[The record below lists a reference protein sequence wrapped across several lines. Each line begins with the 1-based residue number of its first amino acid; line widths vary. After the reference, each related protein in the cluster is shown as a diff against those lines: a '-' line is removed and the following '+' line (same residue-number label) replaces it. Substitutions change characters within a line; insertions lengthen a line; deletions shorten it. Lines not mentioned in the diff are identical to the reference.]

1 MNSEE
6 LEKLLE
12 KVRDSTKLAI
22 LRKLCEV
29 DEASLDD
36 LAEATGKHRTTV
48 FRHLAHLCSLGLV
61 EYRTCD
67 HRKFYRIPDKYREV
81 LKELLR
87 REVPEFRDIEVSK
100 YPLLY
105 RFKLKILPILVV
117 LPPIILAAIGVAGFL
132 VPRPVS
138 FLARVL
144 WLTIFLLLAYLTF
157 KITKKLL

>member
-1 MNSEE
+1 VSSEE

-12 KVRDSTKLAI
+12 KIKDSTKLAI

-36 LAEATGKHRTTV
+36 LAEATGKHRTTI
-48 FRHLAHLCSLGLV
+48 FRHLTYLCSLGLV

-67 HRKFYRIPDKYREV
+67 HRKLYRISDKYREA

-87 REVPEFRDIEVSK
+87 REIPEFRDIEISK
-100 YPLLY
+100 YPLLHK
-105 RFKLKILPILVV
+105 FKFKVLPILVV

-138 FLARVL
+138 FLARIL
-144 WLTIFLLLAYLTF
+144 WLTIFLLLAYLAF
-157 KITKKLL
+157 KITKKFL